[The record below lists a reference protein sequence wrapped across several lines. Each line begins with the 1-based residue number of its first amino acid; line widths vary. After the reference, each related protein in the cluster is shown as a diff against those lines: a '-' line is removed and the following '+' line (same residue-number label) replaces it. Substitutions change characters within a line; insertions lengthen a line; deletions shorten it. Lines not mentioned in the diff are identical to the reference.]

1 MRESLLGQIRC
12 PRCRA
17 ESGLE
22 LAPARCDAR
31 EVREGELRCAGCGA
45 AYAIRNGVVDLLH
58 APPDFVV
65 REAAGLARFAERMR
79 ADGWDRERILALPHE
94 PSDYWFGQ
102 ATAMEAVLA
111 SVAPRPGERVLDVGA
126 NTCWASNML
135 AEAGLEV
142 VALDIAAVQM
152 QGLET
157 ADWFFEAGGAHFE
170 RVLGLMFD
178 VPLASE
184 SMDYVFCAQVLHHN
198 DSSTLA
204 RTFEELYRV
213 LRPGGRLLV
222 VNEQLKF
229 PLERKLDH
237 GAEVEEY
244 EGYEHVHFLHRY
256 WLDARRAGF
265 EVRLTEPADH
275 HFFRG
280 EHYVLA
286 PETPTVTT
294 LKRTGVQLARR
305 SRLGRRLYLAYR
317 TLLAGGVSLNM
328 VCTKPADG

>member
-102 ATAMEAVLA
+102 ARAMEAVLA

-135 AEAGLEV
+135 AEAGL
-142 VALDIAAVQM
+142 
-152 QGLET
+152 
-157 ADWFFEAGGAHFE
+157 
-170 RVLGLMFD
+170 
-178 VPLASE
+178 
-184 SMDYVFCAQVLHHN
+184 
-198 DSSTLA
+198 
-204 RTFEELYRV
+204 
-213 LRPGGRLLV
+213 
-222 VNEQLKF
+222 
-229 PLERKLDH
+229 
-237 GAEVEEY
+237 
-244 EGYEHVHFLHRY
+244 
-256 WLDARRAGF
+256 